1 MEAAVLGFQ
10 HRVATQF
17 MFILLFHRLYVFNAV
32 HLAMMQTSVTA
43 LTSMILHLLN
53 FALVFNYEC
62 DPLQKS

>member
-53 FALVFNYEC
+53 FALV
-62 DPLQKS
+62 